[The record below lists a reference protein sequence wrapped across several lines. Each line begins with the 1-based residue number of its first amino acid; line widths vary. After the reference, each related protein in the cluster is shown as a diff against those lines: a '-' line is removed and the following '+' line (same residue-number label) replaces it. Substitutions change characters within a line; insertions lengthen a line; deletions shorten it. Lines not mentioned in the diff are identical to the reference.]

1 MRLLSLACALLGAL
15 AAIALAGCEST
26 QEKSAKL
33 EKVAKR
39 EAAEAARHKSPTQR
53 SLSITKPS
61 RIVTV
66 ETTAV
71 LHSSEGTAAVVTLHN
86 SSATALRDVPIEIT
100 VKNAR
105 GTTLYTNTT
114 AGLAAALA
122 SVPLL
127 GAHATSTWVDD
138 QVQVS
143 ATPASVS
150 AKVGEGERVAGATPR
165 IAIVGARLAE
175 GTAEG
180 SVVNHSTVGQ
190 RELVVYAIA
199 RRAGKIVAAGRAV
212 VPQAEAGATEQ
223 FQAFL
228 IGSSQGAQLEV
239 SALPS
244 TLG

>member
-1 MRLLSLACALLGAL
+1 M
-15 AAIALAGCEST
+15 
-26 QEKSAKL
+26 
-33 EKVAKR
+33 
-39 EAAEAARHKSPTQR
+39 
-53 SLSITKPS
+53 
-61 RIVTV
+61 
-66 ETTAV
+66 

-105 GTTLYTNTT
+105 GATLYTNTT

-143 ATPASVS
+143 ATP
-150 AKVGEGERVAGATPR
+150 GERQR
-165 IAIVGARLAE
+165 E
-175 GTAEG
+175 GRRRRTGRRSDPADRDRRRALWQKATAEG

-212 VPQAEAGATEQ
+212 VPQAEAGATEH